1 METKICFK
9 RTPQFYPN
17 IQLDGVG
24 LERVSSAK
32 VLGVTISNN
41 LKWTDHVEITNTK
54 AATCLYPLRQLKR
67 AGLKCDDL
75 VKFYCCVVRSV
86 LEHACHAFHHSLP
99 NYLSEEIERIQR
111 RAMRITSQIV
121 NIVKLS

>member
-67 AGLKCDDL
+67 AGLICDDL

-86 LEHACHAFHHSLP
+86 LEYAF
-99 NYLSEEIERIQR
+99 
-111 RAMRITSQIV
+111 
-121 NIVKLS
+121 KLFIAVSPIIYQKKSNQVVPCILLYNPRL